1 MIRTF
6 LLLLVSLVVS
16 SGCVQF
22 DVQKSVSITN
32 ESLPEFT
39 EGNLQILI
47 SDEQRKIAR
56 DRTDELLLDVLTL
69 PAAIEVALQ
78 NSPDIQAMLSEYWE
92 QSSALA
98 LSGSIP
104 NPVFE
109 FGRLTSDSELEI
121 ERMLSIGLLDLIR
134 LPVAKRKAELKL
146 DANRVALSANVV
158 DHITNVRNAWIDAV
172 TEQQLATYSVQ
183 VFSSAEAS
191 AKLAANMQAIGNF
204 NALSRARQ
212 QVYYAN
218 AATNLTAA
226 RHSAL
231 AAREALIRILGLDA
245 QQAASLKLPE
255 RLPDLPEN
263 PISTEEV
270 SSVAASSRL
279 DVQMGL
285 ADLKVASTAQGLTML
300 SEATDIELAGIS
312 ATLWNEDERE
322 SSTGYELGIE
332 LPIFKSIA
340 KIRDQLNAK
349 TLSAS
354 NRLESIS
361 RAASS
366 HLREAYS
373 GYRSSYDLARH
384 YRDEIVPLQ
393 QLISEENVL
402 NYNGMIIGVFELLA
416 DSRVQI
422 ESVQSSINATRQFWM
437 AEAALRSSMIGMP
450 ATTSMLMSAGGNAGG
465 GEEH

>member
-1 MIRTF
+1 MIRS
-6 LLLLVSLVVS
+6 LLLLLMLLVVT

-22 DVQKSVSITN
+22 DVQKSISVTN
-32 ESLPEFT
+32 DTLPEFT
-39 EGNLQILI
+39 QGNLELLI
-47 SDEQRKIAR
+47 SEKQRKIAK
-56 DRTDELLLDVLTL
+56 DRTDELLLEVLSL
-69 PAAIEVALQ
+69 PMAIEVALR
-78 NSPDIQAMLSEYWE
+78 NSPDIQVMLSEYWE
-92 QSSALA
+92 QSSTIA

-109 FGRLTSDSELEI
+109 FERLSSGSELEI

-134 LPVAKRKAELKL
+134 LPMLKRKAELKL
-146 DANRVALSANVV
+146 DANRIALSADVV
-158 DHITNVRNAWIDAV
+158 EHITDVRNAWIDAV

-204 NALSRARQ
+204 NTLSRARQ

-218 AATNLTAA
+218 AATNLTTA
-226 RHSAL
+226 RHTAL
-231 AAREALIRILGLDA
+231 AARESLIRILGLDA
-245 QQAASLKLPE
+245 QQSASLKLPAH
-255 RLPDLPEN
+255 LPDLPET

-285 ADLKVASTAQGLTML
+285 ADLRMAGQSQGLTIL
-300 SEATDIELAGIS
+300 GEITDIELAGVSETI
-312 ATLWNEDERE
+312 WNEDERE
-322 SSTGYELGIE
+322 SSTGFELGIE

-340 KIRDQLNAK
+340 KVRDQLNAR
-349 TLSAS
+349 TLAAS
-354 NRLESIS
+354 NRLESIN

-373 GYRSSYDLARH
+373 GYRSGYDLARH
-384 YRDEIVPLQ
+384 HRDEIVPLQ

-416 DSRVQI
+416 DSRTQI
-422 ESVQSSINATRQFWM
+422 EAVQSSIMATRQFWM
-437 AEAALRSSMIGMP
+437 AEAALRSSMIGKP
-450 ATTSMLMSAGGNAGG
+450 ASTAMMMSAGGSADG